1 MLVMV
6 LPYHASCGAMLLLS
20 AAGDG
25 AIKTTWLSRCR
36 IDVGHGVM
44 SLLSRCDNDTV
55 KASLTMALPSRCLQ

>member
-6 LPYHASCGAMLLLS
+6 LPYHASSGAMLLLS
-20 AAGDG
+20 PAGDG

-44 SLLSRCDNDTV
+44 SLLSRGDNDTIE
-55 KASLTMALPSRCLQ
+55 ATLTMALPSRCLQ